1 MVIVKARFV
10 FFLIHEPRGYA
21 TRRMNGNLTFHI
33 SPIGIIIIIFVAL
46 VGNKY
51 PR

>member
-1 MVIVKARFV
+1 MVKATSI
-10 FFLIHEPRGYA
+10 FFLIHEPRAYA
-21 TRRMNGNLTFHI
+21 VRRMNGNLTFHV
-33 SPIGIIIIIFVAL
+33 SPISIIIIIFVAL